1 MLKRLSHFFA
11 CLLLVLMPMQGFAA
25 ANMSICNS
33 LMQVEAISINQ
44 MQNMPCHKHMAS
56 MASEARSNDTA
67 SHQPPCKTSCKTVC
81 ASLCASFATMA
92 ALPGNI
98 PAAGFYSS
106 SSLISLPNQVYASI
120 TQPNLQR
127 PPILLS

>member
-1 MLKRLSHFFA
+1 MLKRTSHFFA
-11 CLLLVLMPMQGFAA
+11 CLLLVLVPLQGFAA

-33 LMQVEAISINQ
+33 MMHAQSHTQKAEVA
-44 MQNMPCHKHMAS
+44 PCHKHMLGIESDAK
-56 MASEARSNDTA
+56 SNDTA
-67 SHQPPCKTSCKTVC
+67 SHQPSCKTSCKTVC
-81 ASLCASFATMA
+81 ATLCASFATMA

-98 PAAGFYSS
+98 PAAVFYSS

-127 PPILLS
+127 PPILFS

>member
-1 MLKRLSHFFA
+1 MLKRFSHFFA
-11 CLLLVLMPMQGFAA
+11 CLLLVLMPLQGFAA
-25 ANMSICNS
+25 ASMFVCNS
-33 LMQVEAISINQ
+33 MMQVEANSINQ

-67 SHQPPCKTSCKTVC
+67 SHQTPCKTSCTTVC
-81 ASLCASFATMA
+81 AALCASFATMV
-92 ALPGNI
+92 ALPSNI
-98 PAAGFYSS
+98 HAAGFYSS

-127 PPILLS
+127 PPILFS